1 MGTGRFIG
9 WWRREFGAS
18 SPKTFLGLCCT
29 KWYTSCFLVGNQR
42 PVHGPSSFLV
52 KNQRQVLGSGACST
66 LNARCTSLFC
76 SGLCTRRSLVLWTGR
91 LGGTTQDW
99 CGRRTGE
106 RGVISLGVP
115 HVARCALVSW
125 QLPQRLLLLLFPFPF
140 ILRLMF
146 LILPATLR
154 ALQSY
159 SILFHHMPYSLEK
172 LCDLNC

>member
-1 MGTGRFIG
+1 MGTGLFIG
-9 WWRREFGAS
+9 WWGREFGAS

-99 CGRRTGE
+99 CGRRKGE
-106 RGVISLGVP
+106 RGVISLMVP
-115 HVARCALVSW
+115 HKAKGSDICNARFPLSQQFTSARPYRVISDASPYLDRYALDVTYDAVRASG
-125 QLPQRLLLLLFPFPF
+125 RKLLG
-140 ILRLMF
+140 
-146 LILPATLR
+146 
-154 ALQSY
+154 
-159 SILFHHMPYSLEK
+159 
-172 LCDLNC
+172 